1 MGQGEELDT
10 AIMAVREELEC
21 YKRSHEDSA
30 EFAAGYRTALAD
42 TLANLRLLRKS
53 MRGLS

>member
-21 YKRSHEDSA
+21 YKQSHEDSA
-30 EFAAGYRTALAD
+30 EFAAGYRTALSD
-42 TLANLRLLRKS
+42 TLVNLEALRRA
-53 MRGLS
+53 MRKQS